1 MRARIKLFAVAAL
14 MAGASVFAFASK
26 RAPSEREATTASAA
40 VRPSASSRARAHR
53 ATADDESRIRA
64 VLTEQVAAWNRGDVD
79 AFMNGY
85 WRSDKTLF
93 VGANGVTRGW
103 LHVLDRYHRNYP
115 DRAAMGHLSFSHL
128 EIQQDCRDAAV
139 VIGEYHLQRE
149 KDHPSGIFTLN
160 FRKFPEGWR
169 IVVDHTTAF
178 APAAAARQHP

>member
-1 MRARIKLFAVAAL
+1 MRTRVTPFAVAAL
-14 MAGASVFAFASK
+14 ITGASLFALAS
-26 RAPSEREATTASAA
+26 RHAPLARPAPVADVGSGSAA
-40 VRPSASSRARAHR
+40 AYAPR
-53 ATADDESRIRA
+53 ATPDDESRIRA
-64 VLTEQVAAWNRGDVD
+64 VLNEQVAAWNRGDVD

-103 LHVLDRYHRNYP
+103 LHVLDRYHHAYP
-115 DRAAMGHLSFSHL
+115 DRAAMGRLAFSNL
-128 EIQQDCRDAAV
+128 EIQQDCAKAAI

-169 IVVDHTTAF
+169 IAVDHTTAF
-178 APAAAARQHP
+178 APAAARQHP